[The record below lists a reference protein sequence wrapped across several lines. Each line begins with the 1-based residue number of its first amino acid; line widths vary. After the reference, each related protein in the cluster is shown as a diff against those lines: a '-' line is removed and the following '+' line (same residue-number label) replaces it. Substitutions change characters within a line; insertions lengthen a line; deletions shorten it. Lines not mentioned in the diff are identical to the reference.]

1 MRFFLFFVIFFF
13 ASATNVEYFNLFY
26 KLQRDKVYF
35 SNIIRIKIDDIPYK
49 NTIIIKKIDVARI
62 NIKKNPIK
70 KYTQLSS
77 NTDSKIKTLNSKETI
92 IISSLFLKDNKD
104 IELKQ
109 KNLSTFKNIKNF
121 NDKKF
126 SNLSNHKFKKN
137 NIANNFVIM
146 ANNHRAVVPSNEI
159 ASKDTM
165 SPKSKEDKE
174 LLEKQNIIETIN
186 KAIKYNPTIKAQTSA
201 YESSKESV
209 KQIYSSIFPSI
220 EMNLSKGYKD
230 TDSKTT
236 TITTNE
242 ETKPQDFSIN
252 LEQNLYTGGKFTAE
266 AKKAKD
272 KLRIEEEN
280 LRLTQ
285 YEVILDTTLNYLNIL
300 EKKKLIELNNLKE
313 EKFKKDFE
321 SIDLLVKTGNAS
333 QSDLVFAQSLLV
345 QVAAEKIES
354 INNFNVTK
362 ANYKKIVGESFPNV
376 DLSEPQ
382 INNINF
388 PNNFSDAL
396 NVALKK
402 NPKMKIAELEENIAK
417 YDIKSQFAEAM
428 PNISIDAEYRSSDD
442 LSSKGST
449 SETTEITANLKVPIF
464 KGGKNLSKIKQA
476 KITAKKVRYE
486 LENEKN
492 EVIQTV
498 TKSWSDF
505 QSSETLLKAANI
517 NIEAKK
523 LILEGIEQEAKLG
536 MKSYI
541 ELLQSKEDLID
552 AEFNKIVATKNY
564 IFSAFQLKADI
575 GELSLKDL
583 YI

>member
-49 NTIIIKKIDVARI
+49 NTIIVKKIDVARI

-70 KYTQLSS
+70 KYNQLSS
-77 NTDSKIKTLNSKETI
+77 NTDSNIKTLNSKETI

-137 NIANNFVIM
+137 NIANNFVVM
-146 ANNHRAVVPSNEI
+146 ANNHKAEFPSKEI
-159 ASKDTM
+159 PSKDIM

-186 KAIKYNPTIKAQTSA
+186 KAIKYNPKIKAQASA

-388 PNNFSDAL
+388 PNNFSDAI

-552 AEFNKIVATKNY
+552 AEFNKIVATKDY